1 MSHEETRIKLD
12 VTRRC
17 PFTGEVKTRTF
28 ELPVVEV
35 TLIYQGQLPIQE
47 AAPSLNAEEREFVLT
62 GIDGETW
69 SKYVGN
75 GDDE

>member
-1 MSHEETRIKLD
+1 MKLD

-17 PFTGEVKTRTF
+17 PFTGQVKTRTF
-28 ELPVVEV
+28 DLPVAEV
-35 TLIYQGQLPIQE
+35 LQLYHNKLPIQE

-69 SKYVGN
+69 KKYVG
-75 GDDE
+75 GEDE